1 MTDRWGRGLK
11 LEIGGT
17 VTSKTCSRVGMPMS
31 LWVYSLTCFSKKL
44 VLAWREMV
52 VIQGKGLLIL
62 LVHNACW
69 NNVPYGLD
77 YHTTV

>member
-1 MTDRWGRGLK
+1 
-11 LEIGGT
+11 
-17 VTSKTCSRVGMPMS
+17 
-31 LWVYSLTCFSKKL
+31 
-44 VLAWREMV
+44 MV

-77 YHTTV
+77 YRVLAVLILVQRQT